1 MTRRRPNV
9 PVGIALMVVAEAARI
24 TTTMGYAMPTTTA
37 SDTKASNTKRSVTE
51 IVKMKIPIRESV
63 INGPGGIAQL
73 SGPMNRAHR
82 INGGEAMKK
91 ALIVVTCIACGTFL
105 FAVLFRQQKLESK
118 AASVAGRDFF
128 HAAYLGDVDQLDGY
142 FRNGVSPNAK
152 NVRARDMTPLM
163 YAAWGGNAAAIRYLI
178 ANGANVNDTNSEG
191 VTALMLA
198 AYANQDESARVLLD
212 NGANPDLFDKK
223 YNSALTFAIAK
234 ENLSMIRLLASRGVG
249 LNQRGRLGR
258 SPLAVAVSKNKP
270 EAVRTILFLPE
281 GSRLAELKDAT
292 AMNPLMLAAKSG
304 NVNMVFE
311 LLKVTKDINSTD
323 FKGRTALDLLNQS
336 ESREDKSS
344 ALQAIRSRGGQP
356 GRPITINRKYE
367 VPRQARRI
375 RNR

>member
-1 MTRRRPNV
+1 
-9 PVGIALMVVAEAARI
+9 MVVAEAARI
-24 TTTMGYAMPTTTA
+24 TTTTGYATTPTTA
-37 SDTKASNTKRSVTE
+37 SDTKASYTKRSVTA
-51 IVKMKIPIRESV
+51 IVKMKIHIRESV
-63 INGPGGIAQL
+63 INGPDGIAKS
-73 SGPMNRAHR
+73 SGRMNHAHR
-82 INGGEAMKK
+82 IKEGEAMKK
-91 ALIVVTCIACGTFL
+91 ALIGVTCVAFVIFL
-105 FAVLFRQQKLESK
+105 FVGLFRQQKSESK

-128 HAAYLGDVDQLDGY
+128 HAAYLGDVGQLDGY
-142 FRNGVSPNAK
+142 FSNGVSPNAK
-152 NVRARDMTPLM
+152 NVRARGMTPLM
-163 YAAWGGNAAAIRYLI
+163 YAAWGGNAEAIRYLI
-178 ANGANVNDTNSEG
+178 ANGANVNDTNSGG

-198 AYANQDESARVLLD
+198 AYANQDEAARVLLD

-258 SPLAVAVSKNKP
+258 SPLAVAVSKNKS
-270 EAVRTILFLPE
+270 EAVRTILSLPE

-311 LLKVTKDINSTD
+311 LVKVTKDINATD

-336 ESREDKSS
+336 ESSENKSS
-344 ALQAIRSRGGQP
+344 ALQTIKSRGGQP
-356 GRPITINRKYE
+356 GRPITVNRKYE